1 MDCGNGF
8 MINLEHSSENPLV
21 CSVCSGREVFGIL
34 PACLHV
40 VCVTCAEYMRKDDVY
55 RCILCKE
62 SSQKIISNPNICN
75 SENTNKSPTCNWCH
89 DNGEQTK
96 SIGHCE
102 DCDIWLC
109 GECLKGHNRMPPL
122 RNHNITLLSKS
133 EHLGSLRCEA
143 HPNEALECFCEACG
157 VLTCR
162 DCQLSVHRD
171 HGSHR
176 WVGEKAVQLKAPLE
190 EGIQNLK
197 ESGKKLSSA
206 LLCATSARTCM
217 EDSFIFSVEKARQ
230 DIKSRTSS
238 LIDCIQNRS
247 ECLLNEL
254 DKKADTYI
262 GRLQETEDLIRKLQ
276 EQINFASAF
285 SSHLIQNVDNDPA
298 SLVQLYETVKLRL
311 DLLQIL
317 SEQVLSDSPS
327 VIDSL
332 DQKLKDRV
340 KESSLWSE
348 SVIGWHTMVNTRAL
362 FLGTW
367 DAEELCRY
375 SGTIAWLPKQAK
387 NTFSLKDN
395 NQTFSSQVVV
405 KTENGL
411 SKNNDF
417 ASNQLSADTNDFLD
431 SLAELDGD
439 KWTCGEAN
447 GESNSS
453 PVGCAICFG
462 VGLLAHCGR
471 CNRAYHL
478 DCHLPRINSISLT
491 PSWVCGLCAD
501 DEVDSAVHVEQAVN
515 GRFSRSD
522 YLAGCRILMGLLVH
536 EEAVHFT
543 ASVCPACSVPLLST
557 SQSMPHCPE
566 GHLYHR
572 LAELRLYLEEAAST
586 PNGRSDTYSNP
597 YSDSNQCHFTCLSDW
612 LIEVDKFWSDAAK
625 ETNIRGSTKGCLQAA
640 RRLRSR
646 LNSLVREHRPDCEAI
661 LSGKTIANDL
671 ISEPLSN
678 NPSVVDNY
686 VPESY
691 VLNTSPVP
699 VKNEVGE

>member
-8 MINLEHSSENPLV
+8 KINLEQTSDNPLV
-21 CSVCSGREVFGIL
+21 CSVCSAHEVFGIL

-40 VCVTCAEYMRKDDVY
+40 VCVACVEYMRKEDAY
-55 RCILCKE
+55 CCILCKE

-75 SENTNKSPTCNWCH
+75 TENTNKSPTCNWCH

-102 DCDIWLC
+102 ECDIWLC

-206 LLCATSARTCM
+206 LLCATNARTCM
-217 EDSFIFSVEKARQ
+217 EDSFIYSVEKARQ

-254 DKKADTYI
+254 DKKSDIYVV
-262 GRLQETEDLIRKLQ
+262 RLQETESLIRKLQ

-285 SSHLIQNVDNDPA
+285 SNHLIQNVDNDPA

-311 DLLQIL
+311 DVLQIL
-317 SEQVLSDSPS
+317 SEQILSDSSS
-327 VIDSL
+327 VVDSL
-332 DQKLKDRV
+332 DQKLKDRI

-348 SVIGWHTMVNTRAL
+348 NVVGWHAMVNTRAL

-375 SGTIAWLPKQAK
+375 SGTIAWLPKEAK
-387 NTFSLKDN
+387 TTFSPKDN
-395 NQTFSSQVVV
+395 NSQALGCQLAM
-405 KTENGL
+405 KIENGL
-411 SKNNDF
+411 SKPNEL
-417 ASNQLSADTNDFLD
+417 ASNQLSSDTNDFLD

-439 KWTCGEAN
+439 KWICGETN

-471 CNRAYHL
+471 CSRAYHL

-501 DEVDSAVHVEQAVN
+501 KEVDSAAHIDPLVN
-515 GRFSRSD
+515 DKFSRSD
-522 YLAGCRILMGLLVH
+522 YLVISIIA
-536 EEAVHFT
+536 
-543 ASVCPACSVPLLST
+543 
-557 SQSMPHCPE
+557 
-566 GHLYHR
+566 
-572 LAELRLYLEEAAST
+572 
-586 PNGRSDTYSNP
+586 
-597 YSDSNQCHFTCLSDW
+597 
-612 LIEVDKFWSDAAK
+612 
-625 ETNIRGSTKGCLQAA
+625 LQNFDYTWKKQ
-640 RRLRSR
+640 LPFQM
-646 LNSLVREHRPDCEAI
+646 VIQP
-661 LSGKTIANDL
+661 
-671 ISEPLSN
+671 
-678 NPSVVDNY
+678 
-686 VPESY
+686 
-691 VLNTSPVP
+691 
-699 VKNEVGE
+699 